1 MVLSPN
7 RINYLLKPSAIWAA
21 CLSVIATGALWAQA
35 PTGNEIPLVVGKSIV
50 LDIPDEI
57 QRVSIT
63 NDTIADVVAISTREI
78 LINAKS
84 EGITT
89 LVLWSRAGDRNFFT
103 INVGSNLQQ
112 IQDLVRAAFP
122 GEPVRLVSSQG
133 LVTLNGSVSSPEVE
147 ERILAMLGGMGARSV
162 VSNLELPIPAAD
174 RQIVLRVRFIEVQRN
189 ALSEFGA
196 NLLSTGALNTPA
208 SISTQQF
215 GGSRV
220 SQVAGTIG
228 GSLSG
233 TSTNFSLTD
242 TLNVFAFRPD
252 LNLGILLRALEAR
265 GISQM
270 LAEPNV
276 VTTSGKEAD
285 LLIGGEFPVPI
296 IQGGAAA
303 GAVTIQFREFGIRIN
318 FLPEFTPRG
327 SIKMHVRPEVS
338 ALDFANAVTLQ
349 GFLIPALSTRRVET
363 DVELMPGQSFVI
375 GGLIDSRMSESENR
389 VPVLSK
395 IPLLGEFFKS
405 RSLDRN
411 NSELLVLVT
420 PEFPEVYESGEPTPT
435 VPMPEEFMP
444 PLTESLD
451 WKK

>member
-7 RINYLLKPSAIWAA
+7 RINYLLKPSVIWAA

-50 LDIPDEI
+50 LDVPDEI

-63 NDTIADVVAISTREI
+63 DDTIADVVAISTREI
-78 LINAKS
+78 LINAKG

-122 GEPVRLVSSQG
+122 GEPVRLISSQG
-133 LVTLNGSVSSPEVE
+133 LVTLNGSVSGPEVE
-147 ERILAMLGGMGARSV
+147 ERILAMLGGMGAQSV

-196 NLLSTGALNTPA
+196 NLLSTGALNTPG

-215 GGSRV
+215 GGARV
-220 SQVAGTIG
+220 QNVGGTIG
-228 GSLSG
+228 GGLSG
-233 TSTNFSLTD
+233 TNTQFNLTD
-242 TLNVFAFRPD
+242 TLNIFAFRPD
-252 LNLGILLRALEAR
+252 LNLGILLKALESR
-265 GISQM
+265 GISQL
-270 LAEPNV
+270 LAEPNI

-296 IQGGAAA
+296 IQGGASA

-318 FLPEFTPRG
+318 FLPEFTARG

-349 GFLIPALSTRRVET
+349 GFMIPAMSTRRVET

-375 GGLIDSRMSESENR
+375 GGLIDSRMAESENR
-389 VPVLSK
+389 LPVLSK
-395 IPLLGEFFKS
+395 IPQLGEIFKS
-405 RSLDRN
+405 RSQTRN

-420 PEFPEVYESGEPTPT
+420 PVFPEVYESGEPTPT
-435 VPMPEEFMP
+435 LALPEEFLP
-444 PLTESLD
+444 PLSESLD